1 MKAKYKLK
9 DDKGSAMILAII
21 VIVLASI
28 IILMLSKQIVS
39 QIKTS
44 KNTQNSIQADY
55 NVQGNIEQAIGSF
68 IERVSIS
75 DNGKEN
81 QLSSDSKLK
90 YEASQSIV
98 YRITRDVKANLLEA
112 LLINKQVKMPDKDGN
127 NINSE
132 GNLISDTGLY
142 PQIGIKLKSIYFD
155 KAYILKGNK
164 KSPIDYVINS
174 GEYIDKFNNENKK
187 NALEVLNFIENTLN
201 EILEMDELKDVNLTK
216 DKKNIKSSISKSKD
230 YIQYLINQINSN
242 FAYFNYN
249 NILNQ
254 VYIEEVSIDDVN
266 QLQSELKISI
276 DYLQKIKN
284 SVSNLE
290 KLKMDSEKD
299 KVSMQFIDDM
309 IYIMK
314 DTESDNYIEK
324 LRFDIDELKNCNTYD
339 QKVNQIIKISNRLD
353 SLYRLIGKYNY
364 EKEIMKIHKDGLPN
378 ENAGKEYEINSSK
391 VDKESSIRV
400 YAQFIR
406 RYIKSSQVQLK
417 YIKYKI
423 NKAFINEYILNDQIQ
438 DNVNE
443 VFNSTEEIKTYEKTT
458 EKINSL
464 CNKISNKR
472 NGLEEELKIV
482 KSFGAK
488 SDSYWWEK
496 LWEYFFGH
504 EKSQNDIYIKYDV
517 NIGNIVKDLDSI
529 NESLENL
536 DINLKELK
544 SINKSSYEK
553 LQIDNMIKKINDS
566 INTIVKTRYLFNS
579 IWSEGDHYNNL
590 SKKNNNLK
598 LRFPSNST
606 ILQSEPKG
614 STRINLD
621 KLFINGVDYSLR
633 VKKEEIYN
641 TIETQSDNNI
651 DIDIIIKSKEENLK
665 SPIKAKVRISIT
677 NLKNSLDY
685 DITYKI
691 LNWRDDSLDI

>member
-691 LNWRDDSLDI
+691 LNWRDNSLDI

>member
-28 IILMLSKQIVS
+28 VILMLSKQIVS

-44 KNTQNSIQADY
+44 KNTKNSIQADY

-127 NINSE
+127 NINPE

-187 NALEVLNFIENTLN
+187 NALEALNFIENTLN

-230 YIQYLINQINSN
+230 YVQYLINQINSN

-249 NILNQ
+249 NTLNQ

-276 DYLQKIKN
+276 DYLQKIKD

-299 KVSMQFIDDM
+299 KTSMQFIDDM

-378 ENAGKEYEINSSK
+378 ENAGKEYEINSSN

-438 DNVNE
+438 DSVNE

-488 SDSYWWEK
+488 SDSDWWEK
-496 LWEYFFGH
+496 LWEYFFGD

-621 KLFINGVDYSLR
+621 KLFVNGVDYSLR

-677 NLKNSLDY
+677 NLKNNLDY

>member
-28 IILMLSKQIVS
+28 VILMLSKQIVS

-81 QLSSDSKLK
+81 QLSSDSKLI

-155 KAYILKGNK
+155 KVYILKGNK

-187 NALEVLNFIENTLN
+187 NALEALNFIENTLN
-201 EILEMDELKDVNLTK
+201 EILEMDELRDVNLTR

-249 NILNQ
+249 NTLNQ

-276 DYLQKIKN
+276 DYLQKIKK

-353 SLYRLIGKYNY
+353 NLYRLIGKYNY

-517 NIGNIVKDLDSI
+517 NIGNIVKNLDSI

-621 KLFINGVDYSLR
+621 KLFVNGVDYSLR
-633 VKKEEIYN
+633 VKKEENYN
-641 TIETQSDNNI
+641 TIETKSDNNI

-665 SPIKAKVRISIT
+665 SPIEAKVRISIT

>member
-155 KAYILKGNK
+155 KVYILKGNK

-187 NALEVLNFIENTLN
+187 NALEALNFIENTLN
-201 EILEMDELKDVNLTK
+201 EILEMDELKDVNLTG
-216 DKKNIKSSISKSKD
+216 DKKKIKSSISKSKD

-249 NILNQ
+249 NTLNQ

-266 QLQSELKISI
+266 QLQSELKIGI

-378 ENAGKEYEINSSK
+378 ENAGKEYEINSSN

-438 DNVNE
+438 DSVNE

-472 NGLEEELKIV
+472 NGLEEELKIA

-488 SDSYWWEK
+488 SDSYWWKK
-496 LWEYFFGH
+496 LWEYFFGD

-536 DINLKELK
+536 YINLKELK

-621 KLFINGVDYSLR
+621 KLFVNGVDYSLR

>member
-155 KAYILKGNK
+155 KVYILKGNK

-187 NALEVLNFIENTLN
+187 NALEALNFIENTLN
-201 EILEMDELKDVNLTK
+201 EILEMDELKDVNLTR

-249 NILNQ
+249 NTLNQ

-309 IYIMK
+309 IYIVK

-364 EKEIMKIHKDGLPN
+364 EKEIMKIHKDGLAN
-378 ENAGKEYEINSSK
+378 ENAGKEYEINSSN

-517 NIGNIVKDLDSI
+517 NIGNIIKNLDSI

-621 KLFINGVDYSLR
+621 KLFVNGVDYSLR

>member
-28 IILMLSKQIVS
+28 VILMLSKQIVS

-127 NINSE
+127 NINPE

-155 KAYILKGNK
+155 KAYILNGNK

-187 NALEVLNFIENTLN
+187 NALEALNFIENTLN
-201 EILEMDELKDVNLTK
+201 EILEMDELKDVNLTR

-249 NILNQ
+249 NTLNQ

-276 DYLQKIKN
+276 DYLQKIKK

-299 KVSMQFIDDM
+299 KTSMQFIDDM

-353 SLYRLIGKYNY
+353 NLYRLIGKYNY

-472 NGLEEELKIV
+472 NCLEEELKIV

-517 NIGNIVKDLDSI
+517 NIGNIVKNLDSI

-536 DINLKELK
+536 AINLKELK

-621 KLFINGVDYSLR
+621 KLFVNGVDYSLR
-633 VKKEEIYN
+633 VKKEENYN
-641 TIETQSDNNI
+641 TIETKSDNNI

-665 SPIKAKVRISIT
+665 SPIEAKVRISIT

>member
-55 NVQGNIEQAIGSF
+55 NVQGNIEQAIGNF

-127 NINSE
+127 NINPE

-249 NILNQ
+249 NTLNQ

-353 SLYRLIGKYNY
+353 NLYRLIGKYNY

-378 ENAGKEYEINSSK
+378 ENAGKEYEINSSN

-443 VFNSTEEIKTYEKTT
+443 VFNSAEEIKTYEKTT

-464 CNKISNKR
+464 CNKILNKR

-517 NIGNIVKDLDSI
+517 NIGNIVKNLDSI

-566 INTIVKTRYLFNS
+566 INTIVKTRCLFNS

-621 KLFINGVDYSLR
+621 KLFVNGVDYSLR

>member
-98 YRITRDVKANLLEA
+98 YSITRDVKANLLEA

-249 NILNQ
+249 NTLNQ

-276 DYLQKIKN
+276 DYIQKIKN

-324 LRFDIDELKNCNTYD
+324 LRFDIDELKNCNTYA

-364 EKEIMKIHKDGLPN
+364 EKEIIKIHKDGLPN
-378 ENAGKEYEINSSK
+378 ENAGKEYEINSSN

-464 CNKISNKR
+464 CNKILNKR

-553 LQIDNMIKKINDS
+553 IQIDNMIKKINDS

-621 KLFINGVDYSLR
+621 KLFVNGVDYSLR
-633 VKKEEIYN
+633 VKKEENYN
-641 TIETQSDNNI
+641 TIETKSDNNI

>member
-127 NINSE
+127 NINPE

-155 KAYILKGNK
+155 KAYILNGNK

-187 NALEVLNFIENTLN
+187 NALEALNFIENTLN

-249 NILNQ
+249 NTLNQ

-339 QKVNQIIKISNRLD
+339 QKVNQIIKISDRLD
-353 SLYRLIGKYNY
+353 NLYRLIGKYNY

-443 VFNSTEEIKTYEKTT
+443 VFNSIEEIKTYEKTT

-517 NIGNIVKDLDSI
+517 NIGNIVKNLDSI

-579 IWSEGDHYNNL
+579 IWSEGDHYNKL

-621 KLFINGVDYSLR
+621 KLFVNGVDYSLR

>member
-155 KAYILKGNK
+155 KVYILKGNK

-187 NALEVLNFIENTLN
+187 NALEALNFIENTLN

-249 NILNQ
+249 NTLNQ

-309 IYIMK
+309 IYIVK

-364 EKEIMKIHKDGLPN
+364 EKEIMKIHKDGLAN
-378 ENAGKEYEINSSK
+378 ENAGKEYEINSSN

-517 NIGNIVKDLDSI
+517 NIGNIIKNLDSI

-621 KLFINGVDYSLR
+621 KLFVNGVDYSLR

>member
-55 NVQGNIEQAIGSF
+55 NVQGNIEQAIGNF
-68 IERVSIS
+68 IEIVSIS

-132 GNLISDTGLY
+132 GNLISNTGLY

-155 KAYILKGNK
+155 KAYILNGNK

-174 GEYIDKFNNENKK
+174 GEYIDKLNNENKK

-201 EILEMDELKDVNLTK
+201 EILEMDELKDVNLTN

-249 NILNQ
+249 NTLNQ

-284 SVSNLE
+284 FISNLE

-299 KVSMQFIDDM
+299 KTSMQFIDDM

-364 EKEIMKIHKDGLPN
+364 EKEIMKIHKDGLAN
-378 ENAGKEYEINSSK
+378 ENAGKEYEINSSN

-438 DNVNE
+438 DNVNK
-443 VFNSTEEIKTYEKTT
+443 VFNSTEEIKTYEKST

-464 CNKISNKR
+464 CNKILNKR
-472 NGLEEELKIV
+472 NGLEEKLKIV

-488 SDSYWWEK
+488 SDSYWWKK
-496 LWEYFFGH
+496 LWEYFFGD

-544 SINKSSYEK
+544 SVNKSSYEK

-579 IWSEGDHYNNL
+579 IWSKGDHYNNL
-590 SKKNNNLK
+590 SKKNNNFK

-621 KLFINGVDYSLR
+621 KLFVNGVDYSLR

-641 TIETQSDNNI
+641 TIEIQSDNNI
-651 DIDIIIKSKEENLK
+651 DIDIIVKSKEENFK
-665 SPIKAKVRISIT
+665 SQIKAKVRISIT
-677 NLKNSLDY
+677 NLKINLDY

>member
-127 NINSE
+127 NINPE

-155 KAYILKGNK
+155 KAYILNGNK

-174 GEYIDKFNNENKK
+174 GEYIDTFNNENKK

-249 NILNQ
+249 NTLNQ

-353 SLYRLIGKYNY
+353 NLYRLIGKYNY

-378 ENAGKEYEINSSK
+378 ENAGKEYEINSSN

-517 NIGNIVKDLDSI
+517 NIGNIVKNLDSI

-621 KLFINGVDYSLR
+621 KLFVNGVDYSLR
-633 VKKEEIYN
+633 VKKEENYN
-641 TIETQSDNNI
+641 TIETKSDNNI

-665 SPIKAKVRISIT
+665 SPIEAKVRISIT

>member
-1 MKAKYKLK
+1 
-9 DDKGSAMILAII
+9 
-21 VIVLASI
+21 
-28 IILMLSKQIVS
+28 
-39 QIKTS
+39 
-44 KNTQNSIQADY
+44 
-55 NVQGNIEQAIGSF
+55 
-68 IERVSIS
+68 
-75 DNGKEN
+75 
-81 QLSSDSKLK
+81 
-90 YEASQSIV
+90 
-98 YRITRDVKANLLEA
+98 
-112 LLINKQVKMPDKDGN
+112 
-127 NINSE
+127 
-132 GNLISDTGLY
+132 
-142 PQIGIKLKSIYFD
+142 GIKLKSIYFD
-155 KAYILKGNK
+155 KAYILNGNK

-249 NILNQ
+249 NTLNQ

-324 LRFDIDELKNCNTYD
+324 LRLDIDELKNCNTYD

-378 ENAGKEYEINSSK
+378 ENAGKEYEINSSN

-438 DNVNE
+438 DSVNE

-472 NGLEEELKIV
+472 NGLEEELKIA

-488 SDSYWWEK
+488 SDSYWWKK
-496 LWEYFFGH
+496 LWEYFFGD

-621 KLFINGVDYSLR
+621 KLFVNGVDYSLR

>member
-55 NVQGNIEQAIGSF
+55 NVQGNIEQAIGNF

-132 GNLISDTGLY
+132 GNLISNTGLY

-155 KAYILKGNK
+155 KAYILNGNK

-174 GEYIDKFNNENKK
+174 GEYIDKLNNENKK

-201 EILEMDELKDVNLTK
+201 EILEMDELKDVNLTN

-249 NILNQ
+249 NTLNQ

-284 SVSNLE
+284 FISNLE

-299 KVSMQFIDDM
+299 KTSMQFIDDM

-364 EKEIMKIHKDGLPN
+364 EKEIMKIHKDGLAN
-378 ENAGKEYEINSSK
+378 ENAGKEYEINSSN

-438 DNVNE
+438 DNVNK
-443 VFNSTEEIKTYEKTT
+443 VFNSTEEIKTYEKST

-464 CNKISNKR
+464 CNKILNKR
-472 NGLEEELKIV
+472 NGLEEKLKIV

-488 SDSYWWEK
+488 SDSYWWKK
-496 LWEYFFGH
+496 LWEYFFGD

-544 SINKSSYEK
+544 SVNKSSYEK

-579 IWSEGDHYNNL
+579 IWSKGDHYNNL
-590 SKKNNNLK
+590 SKKNNNFK

-621 KLFINGVDYSLR
+621 KLFVNGVDYSLR

-641 TIETQSDNNI
+641 TIEIQSDNNI
-651 DIDIIIKSKEENLK
+651 DIDIIVKSKEENFK
-665 SPIKAKVRISIT
+665 SQIKAKVRISIT
-677 NLKNSLDY
+677 NLKINLDY

>member
-44 KNTQNSIQADY
+44 KNTKNSIQADY

-127 NINSE
+127 NINPE

-187 NALEVLNFIENTLN
+187 NALEALNFIENTLN

-230 YIQYLINQINSN
+230 YVQYLINQINSN

-249 NILNQ
+249 NTLNQ

-276 DYLQKIKN
+276 DYLQKIKD

-299 KVSMQFIDDM
+299 KTSMQFIDDM

-378 ENAGKEYEINSSK
+378 ENAGKEYEINSSN

-438 DNVNE
+438 DSVNE

-488 SDSYWWEK
+488 SDSDWWEK
-496 LWEYFFGH
+496 LWEYFFGD

-621 KLFINGVDYSLR
+621 KLFVNGVDYSLR

-677 NLKNSLDY
+677 NLKNNLDY

>member
-98 YRITRDVKANLLEA
+98 YSITRDVKANLLEA
-112 LLINKQVKMPDKDGN
+112 LLINKQVRMPDKDGN

-249 NILNQ
+249 NTLNQ

-276 DYLQKIKN
+276 DYIQKIKN

-324 LRFDIDELKNCNTYD
+324 LRFDIDELKNCNTYG

-364 EKEIMKIHKDGLPN
+364 EKEIIKIHKDGLPN
-378 ENAGKEYEINSSK
+378 ENAGKEYEINSSN

-443 VFNSTEEIKTYEKTT
+443 VFNSIEEIKTYEKTT

-464 CNKISNKR
+464 CNKILNKR

-553 LQIDNMIKKINDS
+553 IQIDNMIKKINDS

-621 KLFINGVDYSLR
+621 KLFVNGVDYSLR
-633 VKKEEIYN
+633 VKKEENYN
-641 TIETQSDNNI
+641 TIETKSDNNI

>member
-44 KNTQNSIQADY
+44 KNAQNSIQADY

-155 KAYILKGNK
+155 KTYILNGNK

-187 NALEVLNFIENTLN
+187 NALEVLNSIENTLN

-230 YIQYLINQINSN
+230 YVQYLINQINSN

-249 NILNQ
+249 NTLNQ

-276 DYLQKIKN
+276 DYLQKIKD

-299 KVSMQFIDDM
+299 KTSMQFIDDM
-309 IYIMK
+309 IYIVK

-364 EKEIMKIHKDGLPN
+364 EKEIMKIHKCGLPN
-378 ENAGKEYEINSSK
+378 ENAGKEYEINSLN

-423 NKAFINEYILNDQIQ
+423 NKAFINEYILNNQIQ

-443 VFNSTEEIKTYEKTT
+443 VFNSTEEIKIYEKPT

-464 CNKISNKR
+464 CNKILNKR
-472 NGLEEELKIV
+472 NGLEEKLKIV
-482 KSFGAK
+482 KSFGSK
-488 SDSYWWEK
+488 SDSYWWKK
-496 LWEYFFGH
+496 LWEYFFGD

-544 SINKSSYEK
+544 SVNKSSYEK
-553 LQIDNMIKKINDS
+553 LQIHNMIKKINDS

-621 KLFINGVDYSLR
+621 KLFVNGVDYSLR

-651 DIDIIIKSKEENLK
+651 DIDIIVKSKEENFK

-677 NLKNSLDY
+677 NLKNNLDY
-685 DITYKI
+685 DIIYKI

>member
-55 NVQGNIEQAIGSF
+55 NVQGNIEQAIGNF

-155 KAYILKGNK
+155 KVYILKGNK

-249 NILNQ
+249 NTLNQ

-276 DYLQKIKN
+276 DYLQKIKD

-378 ENAGKEYEINSSK
+378 ENAGKEYEINSSN

-406 RYIKSSQVQLK
+406 RYIKSSQIQLK

-472 NGLEEELKIV
+472 NGLEEELKIA

-496 LWEYFFGH
+496 LWEYFFGD

-621 KLFINGVDYSLR
+621 KLFVNGVDYSLR

>member
-127 NINSE
+127 NINPE

-155 KAYILKGNK
+155 KAYILNGNK

-249 NILNQ
+249 NTLNQ

-324 LRFDIDELKNCNTYD
+324 LRLDIDELKNCNTYD

-378 ENAGKEYEINSSK
+378 ENAGKEYEINSSN

-438 DNVNE
+438 DSVNE

-472 NGLEEELKIV
+472 NGLEEELKIA

-488 SDSYWWEK
+488 SDSYWWKK
-496 LWEYFFGH
+496 LWEYFFGD

-621 KLFINGVDYSLR
+621 KLFVNGVDYSLR

>member
-28 IILMLSKQIVS
+28 VILMLSKQIVS

-44 KNTQNSIQADY
+44 KNTQKSIQADY

-155 KAYILKGNK
+155 KVYILKGNK

-187 NALEVLNFIENTLN
+187 NALEALNFIENTLN
-201 EILEMDELKDVNLTK
+201 EILEMDELKDINLTK

-230 YIQYLINQINSN
+230 YVQYLINQINSN

-249 NILNQ
+249 NTLNQ

-276 DYLQKIKN
+276 DYLQKIKD

-299 KVSMQFIDDM
+299 KTSMQFIDDM

-364 EKEIMKIHKDGLPN
+364 EKEIMKIHKGGLPN

-517 NIGNIVKDLDSI
+517 NIGNIVKNLDSI

-536 DINLKELK
+536 AINLKELK

-621 KLFINGVDYSLR
+621 KLFVNGVDYSLR

-665 SPIKAKVRISIT
+665 SPIKAKFRISIT